1 MAIREAL
8 LAVLASGDRHGYQL
22 KTDFETA
29 TGGAWTLNVGQ
40 VYTTLDRLVRDGL
53 VEVSDND
60 SSKVYGI
67 TAAGRDQL
75 DSWWHPAPLDEA
87 PPRDELMVKILTALH
102 RGPEHALVVIT
113 THRTALTE
121 LLQQR
126 RLQQR
131 ASTDGTL
138 SEQLVIDAL
147 MFRAEADLRWLDQ
160 CEHRLRQTSGRT
172 TDSDTTSPRRKH
184 ST

>member
-1 MAIREAL
+1 MAIREGL
-8 LAVLASGDRHGYQL
+8 LAVLASGERHGYQL
-22 KTDFETA
+22 KTDFEVA

-53 VEVSDND
+53 VDVSDNEA
-60 SSKVYGI
+60 SKIYGI

-75 DSWWHPAPLDEA
+75 DAWWHPAPLDEA

-102 RGPEHALVVIT
+102 RGPDHALVVIT

-121 LLQQR
+121 LLQR
-126 RLQQR
+126 RRQQQR
-131 ASTDGTL
+131 AASDTGL
-138 SEQLVIDAL
+138 SEQLVNDAL
-147 MFRAEADLRWLDQ
+147 IFRAEADLRWLDQ
-160 CEHRLRQTSGRT
+160 CEHRLHHTTVNTS
-172 TDSDTTSPRRKH
+172 DSAATSSRKKK